1 MSLLQALLRLLTLS
15 RPPAKPWEVT
25 ACNRPFLAIHFDSG
39 MSVLPSWTTSQGDW
53 SLVLEFGGVIG
64 RAAVSFPSRCSH
76 RPGRVLQLCSCWVTF
91 ARSQASDVCHVH
103 LRSCIVPRS
112 ILRMF

>member
-53 SLVLEFGGVIG
+53 SLVLEFGGVIREG
-64 RAAVSFPSRCSH
+64 CSFLSLKVFTQARARFAAVQLLGHVCEV
-76 RPGRVLQLCSCWVTF
+76 PGF
-91 ARSQASDVCHVH
+91 
-103 LRSCIVPRS
+103 
-112 ILRMF
+112 